1 MKKWTLTLLMALAAA
16 VACGQSSARDEI
28 VAYLQAE
35 GYVPT
40 VDDDGDILFKIEG
53 KAYYISSEYDEDY
66 ELYYI
71 KLFMNL
77 YSDDVTME
85 RALVS
90 CNAINQGYK
99 LIRCYAVQ
107 DTGGTEGRIYY
118 SVSAASFVKSA
129 KEFLQSYPWMLSCV
143 QTGREKLI
151 DELND

>member
-1 MKKWTLTLLMALAAA
+1 MKKWTLTLLMTLA
-16 VACGQSSARDEI
+16 VAVAFGQSSARDEI
-28 VAYLQAE
+28 VQYLQTE

-53 KAYYISSEYDEDY
+53 SAYYISSEYDEDY
-66 ELYYI
+66 GLYYI
-71 KLFMNL
+71 KLFINL

-90 CNAINQGYK
+90 CNTINQGYK
-99 LIRCYAVQ
+99 LIRCFAMQ
-107 DTGGTEGRIYY
+107 GTGEDADKIYY
-118 SVSAASFVKSA
+118 SISASSFVKSA

-143 QTGREKLI
+143 QTGREKLT